1 MNQRMNNEIN
11 MTTKLR
17 ILQINLNKSLT
28 AHLKLINDS
37 LAAQWD
43 VVLVQEPYITFF
55 SSIRTPNQ
63 FIAVTPTSCTDIDSP
78 ITTGKT

>member
-1 MNQRMNNEIN
+1 MNNETN
-11 MTTKLR
+11 VATKLR

-28 AHLKLINDS
+28 MHLELINNS
-37 LAAQWD
+37 LAAHWD

-63 FIAVTPTSCTDIDSP
+63 FIAVTPTLHIDIVSP
-78 ITTGKT
+78 V